1 MNVRFLLP
9 ARRELVDVIRYYNA
23 QRVRLG
29 DEFQDEVW
37 DTIGRIK
44 SFPGAWHPLSAAIRR
59 CQMNRFPY
67 GLIYAASKDEILIIA
82 VAHLHQAPDYWRS
95 RSGPGVKES

>member
-1 MNVRFLLP
+1 MRARFLLP
-9 ARRELVDVIRYYNA
+9 ARRELMDAIRYYNA

-29 DEFQDEVW
+29 DEFRDEVW
-37 DTIGRIK
+37 DTLQRIK
-44 SFPGAWHPLSAAIRR
+44 RFPGAWHPLSASIRR

-67 GLIYAASKDEILIIA
+67 GPIYTESDDEILVLA

-95 RSGPGVKES
+95 RSGDH